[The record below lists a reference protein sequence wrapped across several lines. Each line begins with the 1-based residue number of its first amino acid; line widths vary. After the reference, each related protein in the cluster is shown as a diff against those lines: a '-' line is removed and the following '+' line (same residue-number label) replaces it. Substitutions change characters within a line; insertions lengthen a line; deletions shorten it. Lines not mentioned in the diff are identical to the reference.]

1 MNFIIEHEG
10 TNSMKI
16 SRVEAIVVAVT
27 LLAGSAVAL
36 AQADETPRSGEAA
49 VVVDAKGNLR
59 VPENY
64 QTRYQALGAWAIAK
78 DEGAGSK
85 EIHQVYASPGAID
98 AYRKTGHF
106 PDGTV
111 LVKEVFDTSTN
122 SMTTGTVSHSD
133 QLKGWFVMV
142 RDSEN
147 THPGNPLW
155 GNGWGWSW
163 FDADEPLKTTS
174 TNYKAE
180 CLACHIPA
188 QADDWLYVNGYPV
201 LRH

>member
-1 MNFIIEHEG
+1 MMLIIENEG
-10 TNSMKI
+10 TNNMKI
-16 SRVEAIVVAVT
+16 SKVNAIVVAAT

-36 AQADETPRSGEAA
+36 AQADEASRSGEAA
-49 VVVDAKGNLR
+49 AVVDAKGNLR

-64 QTRYQALGAWAIAK
+64 QTRYQALGAWAIAN
-78 DEGAGSK
+78 DESAGSK

-98 AYRKTGHF
+98 AFRKTGHF

-122 SMTTGTVSHSD
+122 SMTTGTVSHPD

-155 GNGWGWSW
+155 GDGWGWSW
-163 FDADEPLKTTS
+163 FDVDEPLKTTS
-174 TNYKAE
+174 TSYKAD
-180 CLACHIPA
+180 CLECHIPA
-188 QADDWLYVNGYPV
+188 KANDWLYINGYPA

>member
-1 MNFIIEHEG
+1 M
-10 TNSMKI
+10 TI
-16 SRVEAIVVAVT
+16 SKVNAIVVAVT

-36 AQADETPRSGEAA
+36 AQTNEASQSGEAA

-78 DEGAGSK
+78 DEGAGAK
-85 EIHQVYASPGAID
+85 EIHQVYASPGAIE
-98 AYRKTGHF
+98 AYHKTGHF

-111 LVKEVFDTSTN
+111 LVKEVFGTSTN
-122 SMTTGTVSHSD
+122 DMTTGTVSHPD

-147 THPGNPLW
+147 TH
-155 GNGWGWSW
+155 
-163 FDADEPLKTTS
+163 
-174 TNYKAE
+174 
-180 CLACHIPA
+180 
-188 QADDWLYVNGYPV
+188 
-201 LRH
+201 